1 MSAALPR
8 FSFNM
13 QIHHAA
19 RDEKQKTDIK
29 RQNDRL
35 PDYPFSK
42 SAWQALLTRPARQA
56 SNPSSLQCPAA
67 NRWPNKSQRTL
78 LNQNRFYS
86 PLHTPAPP
94 PRWAAKRE
102 QGSAFRCPRPAYENE
117 HDYKSEYDYNYGYDY
132 AYDYEGYSAAFRWI
146 PLHFAPPRLC
156 RAPPLPPA
164 EWFPH
169 FLCRRKHRFFPLCI
183 FCVGFA
189 GLPVAVNL
197 RFQHPKGQ
205 LHQGILPLVALPL
218 KPVVKGRPH
227 QCPELGIT

>member
-1 MSAALPR
+1 MSAALLR

-13 QIHHAA
+13 QIQHAA
-19 RDEKQKTDIK
+19 LDEKQNTDIK

-42 SAWQALLTRPARQA
+42 SAWQALLTRLAQQA
-56 SNPSSLQCPAA
+56 SNPSSLRCPAA

-102 QGSAFRCPRPAYENE
+102 QAPAFRCPRPAYDNE

-132 AYDYEGYSAAFRWI
+132 EYDYEGYSAAFRCI
-146 PLHFAPPRLC
+146 SLDSAAFRSPSFVQSSPDASCGMVSGTSCTAGSIGSSRC
-156 RAPPLPPA
+156 A
-164 EWFPH
+164 
-169 FLCRRKHRFFPLCI
+169 FF
-183 FCVGFA
+183 V
-189 GLPVAVNL
+189 
-197 RFQHPKGQ
+197 
-205 LHQGILPLVALPL
+205 LVSQASL
-218 KPVVKGRPH
+218 
-227 QCPELGIT
+227 